1 MMKASNLSGLE
12 IIDSDARSVGS
23 VNDLEIDV
31 KSWMVTGLIIKT
43 GLLKKTSISIQDI
56 DKIGDK
62 VVLKVPFAKIQ

>member
-12 IIDSDARSVGS
+12 IIDSDAKSVGS
-23 VNDLEIDV
+23 VNDMEIDV
-31 KSWMVTGLIIKT
+31 KSWTVTGLIIKT

-62 VVLKVPFAKIQ
+62 VVLKVPFSKIQ

>member
-1 MMKASNLSGLE
+1 MKGSSLIGLE
-12 IIDSDARSVGS
+12 IIDSDARSVGG

-43 GLLKKTSISIQDI
+43 GLLKKTSIPIQDI

-62 VVLKVPFAKIQ
+62 VMLKVPFSKLS